1 MELNILMDKKN
12 KLIVQ
17 VKDGD
22 HTICNALRKELYND
36 SHVKNA
42 GYTIRHPL
50 VGIPR
55 IIVETDTSTTPR
67 KALIAAAERLKKANE
82 QMRKAIVKAIK

>member
-1 MELNILMDKKN
+1 MELNILLDEKN
-12 KLIVQ
+12 KLICQ
-17 VKDGD
+17 VKEGD
-22 HTICNALRKELYND
+22 HTICNALRKELVND

-55 IIVETDTSTTPR
+55 LIVETDTGSNPR
-67 KALIAAAERLKKANE
+67 KALLAAAQRLKKGNDA
-82 QMRKAIVKAIK
+82 MKKAISKSIK